1 MSKTI
6 IISNK
11 NIIKSVKFKYPSL
24 MNSNSEELVKEL
36 YNDILKTRAELNT
49 ARETVR
55 ELESKLEINQ
65 KAFNDLDNILDI
77 EFETKEIKDSTTKS
91 NIMIKN
97 YGNDIIGR
105 STY

>member
-6 IISNK
+6 IISDK

-24 MNSNSEELVKEL
+24 MNSNSEDLVKEL

-55 ELESKLEINQ
+55 ELESKLETRQ
-65 KAFNDLDNILDI
+65 KTFNDLENILDI
-77 EFETKEIKDSTTKS
+77 EFETKEIKDNTTKS

-97 YGNDIIGR
+97 YGNDFIGK
-105 STY
+105 SNY

>member
-6 IISNK
+6 IISDK

-24 MNSNSEELVKEL
+24 MNNNSEDLVKEL
-36 YNDILKTRAELNT
+36 YNDILKTRAELNA

-55 ELESKLEINQ
+55 ELESKLEIKQ
-65 KAFNDLDNILDI
+65 KTFNNLENILDI
-77 EFETKEIKDSTTKS
+77 EFETKEIKDNTTKS

-105 STY
+105 SNY

>member
-1 MSKTI
+1 MNKTI
-6 IISNK
+6 IISDK
-11 NIIKSVKFKYPSL
+11 NAIKSVKFKYPSL
-24 MNSNSEELVKEL
+24 MNNSSEDLVKEL

-55 ELESKLEINQ
+55 KLESKLETRQ
-65 KAFNDLDNILDI
+65 KAFNDLGSILDI
-77 EFETKEIKDSTTKS
+77 EFETKEIKDNTTKS

-97 YGNDIIGR
+97 YGNDFIGR

>member
-6 IISNK
+6 IISDK
-11 NIIKSVKFKYPSL
+11 NIIKSIKFKYPSL
-24 MNSNSEELVKEL
+24 MNSNSEDLVKEL

-55 ELESKLEINQ
+55 GLESKLEISQ
-65 KAFNDLDNILDI
+65 KAFNDLENILDI
-77 EFETKEIKDSTTKS
+77 EFETKEIKDNTTKS

-97 YGNDIIGR
+97 YGNDFIGK
-105 STY
+105 SNY

>member
-24 MNSNSEELVKEL
+24 MNNNSEDLVKEL
-36 YNDILKTRAELNT
+36 YNDILKTRTELNT
-49 ARETVR
+49 AREIVR
-55 ELESKLEINQ
+55 SLESKLEARQ
-65 KAFNDLDNILDI
+65 KAFNDLENILEI
-77 EFETKEIKDSTTKS
+77 EFETKEIKDNNTKS